1 MTQLHET
8 ELELEG
14 KRSNCRQL
22 EQENQLLCG
31 SIEDLKTQQVSLDT
45 DGGKWFLQFIQ
56 CRVYFMNAF

>member
-1 MTQLHET
+1 MAQLHET

-31 SIEDLKTQQVSLDT
+31 SIEDLKTQQVSVMQIVWLMV
-45 DGGKWFLQFIQ
+45 L
-56 CRVYFMNAF
+56 VVHSV